1 MKKNIL
7 CQNKRNINEEFCDN
21 KFLVFGWNFMERVL
35 SLRGSLVITQKLSF
49 CMKFIIKLNAR
60 MIFSYNVYW
69 DLLFCMIF
77 NLAIRICL

>member
-1 MKKNIL
+1 
-7 CQNKRNINEEFCDN
+7 
-21 KFLVFGWNFMERVL
+21 VL